1 VRAELRD
8 FARGFLAHINGDADH
23 AGKSRDENARH
34 QPGGN
39 VTGVQGMIK
48 RSTAC
53 DRLRGM
59 QENFRH
65 PCHHDENENENVVP
79 FQPASDGFEF
89 GNLEGR
95 QNEIFADQFFPFA
108 LEHLAIF
115 HHHWHEKMRF
125 QHSHPCPEGV
135 VKPVTPAFDPEHYP
149 NDGEIEKE
157 NDVRD
162 LAIRKGNG
170 DDGGAT
176 GDGPVGRDVEPLP
189 PDHDAPELTAI
200 EMRHGI
206 DVARVVQA
214 ALQRNGCFVGGGG
227 RGLFGCHGSSLNWIT
242 ASPQ

>member
-1 VRAELRD
+1 
-8 FARGFLAHINGDADH
+8 
-23 AGKSRDENARH
+23 
-34 QPGGN
+34 
-39 VTGVQGMIK
+39 
-48 RSTAC
+48 
-53 DRLRGM
+53 
-59 QENFRH
+59 
-65 PCHHDENENENVVP
+65 
-79 FQPASDGFEF
+79 
-89 GNLEGR
+89 
-95 QNEIFADQFFPFA
+95 
-108 LEHLAIF
+108 
-115 HHHWHEKMRF
+115 MRF
-125 QHSHPCPEGV
+125 QHPHPRAECV

-170 DDGGAT
+170 DDGGAA

-189 PDHDAPELTAI
+189 PDHDAPELAAI

-227 RGLFGCHGSSLNWIT
+227 SGLFCCHGSSINWIT